1 MRHINGC
8 TSKTMNVPLEVDHA
22 FEIQGRIAAFV
33 NETRESIQ
41 MAIIYG
47 YRAQEEQEH
56 DAHE

>member
-1 MRHINGC
+1 
-8 TSKTMNVPLEVDHA
+8 MNVPLEVDHA